1 MRVEVG
7 WGRWGDGEDDDG
19 LEGGRGDIVEGKGG
33 PVVVVVVV
41 SPSFLLRFM
50 SLIPFS
56 GPLEDLEDL
65 EEACT
70 VPAPS
75 SKRGDIP
82 SILSTERTEL
92 GLFFSMISHNGVRPI
107 LVPLIL
113 LPEETLTIFELIVEP
128 AIWFLPRG

>member
-1 MRVEVG
+1 MVE
-7 WGRWGDGEDDDG
+7 
-19 LEGGRGDIVEGKGG
+19 
-33 PVVVVVVV
+33 V
-41 SPSFLLRFM
+41 SPSFLLRFI

-65 EEACT
+65 EEACA

-82 SILSTERTEL
+82 SILSTERREL

-113 LPEETLTIFELIVEP
+113 LPEEALTLFELIVEP
-128 AIWFLPRG
+128 AIWVLPSD